1 MGKQKDWLIDWLE
14 DVGYELGYDLENH
27 HEVDKLTVI
36 EYLREA
42 YIIKDSNKQ
51 RELIK
56 VEREE
61 KIRAI
66 VRSEMEN
73 MYKKEDAYTKSED
86 KGLIE
91 HLASF
96 SEHQAKKD
104 LEE

>member
-1 MGKQKDWLIDWLE
+1 
-14 DVGYELGYDLENH
+14 
-27 HEVDKLTVI
+27 
-36 EYLREA
+36 
-42 YIIKDSNKQ
+42 
-51 RELIK
+51 
-56 VEREE
+56 
-61 KIRAI
+61 
-66 VRSEMEN
+66 MEN